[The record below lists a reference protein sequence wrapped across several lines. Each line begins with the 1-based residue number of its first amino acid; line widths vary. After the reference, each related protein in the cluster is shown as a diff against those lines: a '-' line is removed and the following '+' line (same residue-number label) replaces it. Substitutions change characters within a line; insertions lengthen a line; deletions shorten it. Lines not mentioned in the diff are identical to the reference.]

1 MNNCVTCGR
10 GTRFRTD
17 MYECYDCYNIR
28 ETTENGTDESNKK
41 SVGRSERRV
50 AMGVP
55 EDLGAGERR
64 KLACLANP

>member
-10 GTRFRTD
+10 NTRFRTA

-28 ETTENGTDESNKK
+28 EATENGTDESDKK
-41 SVGRSERRV
+41 SVGRSKRRV

-55 EDLGAGERR
+55 EDLGTREGR